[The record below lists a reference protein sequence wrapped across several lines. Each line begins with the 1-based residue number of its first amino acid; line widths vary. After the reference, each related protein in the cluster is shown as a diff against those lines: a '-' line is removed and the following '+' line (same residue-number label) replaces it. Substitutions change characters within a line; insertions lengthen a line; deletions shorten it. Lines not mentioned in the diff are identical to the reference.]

1 MGLSADIEK
10 AFLKSMGNPDDK
22 GNIPGLSKDISKA
35 IQTFITSIQ
44 FRVMDLETKL
54 DVSEISTAGPLKLKT
69 ESDVKVT
76 KLDSTVDTNGGA
88 VTVCGAGSG
97 TVSGKSFGSGK
108 IKGTG
113 KGDAKGKI
121 TQKLN
126 LKKKQGDGGSLN
138 VTGKG
143 VVRGGDL
150 KDKSKVVCLQSDI
163 NNANAG

>member
-69 ESDVKVT
+69 ESDVKSSSRSV
-76 KLDSTVDTNGGA
+76 N
-88 VTVCGAGSG
+88 
-97 TVSGKSFGSGK
+97 
-108 IKGTG
+108 
-113 KGDAKGKI
+113 
-121 TQKLN
+121 
-126 LKKKQGDGGSLN
+126 
-138 VTGKG
+138 
-143 VVRGGDL
+143 
-150 KDKSKVVCLQSDI
+150 
-163 NNANAG
+163 